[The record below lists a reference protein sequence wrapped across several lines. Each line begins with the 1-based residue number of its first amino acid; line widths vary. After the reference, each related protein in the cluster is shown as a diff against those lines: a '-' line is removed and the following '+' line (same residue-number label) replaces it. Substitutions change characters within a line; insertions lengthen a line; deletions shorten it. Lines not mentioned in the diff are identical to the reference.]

1 MKKSPAHQ
9 LLFGLAIAAALTAAN
24 SANATFEQGAVGCE
38 NAVAEQFPSASM
50 ADITAS
56 TPYHKSHSE
65 ARIDWSVTTEDESA
79 MGYCKVNRG
88 GIVLRMK
95 VEHHKRYH
103 RRPQHEDVIDGMY
116 YDRHSRNWR
125 MEDTDEVCHTCTP
138 ENGFP
143 RHGH

>member
-1 MKKSPAHQ
+1 MKKSPTRQ
-9 LLFGLAIAAALTAAN
+9 LLSGLAIAVALTAAN
-24 SANATFEQGAVGCE
+24 SANAAFEQGPGACE
-38 NAVAEQFPSASM
+38 NAVGERFTSASM

-56 TPYHKSHSE
+56 KAYHKNGSE
-65 ARIDWSVTTEDESA
+65 ARVDWSVTTEDESA
-79 MGYCKVNRG
+79 MGYCKVNRDG
-88 GIVLRMK
+88 TVLRLK